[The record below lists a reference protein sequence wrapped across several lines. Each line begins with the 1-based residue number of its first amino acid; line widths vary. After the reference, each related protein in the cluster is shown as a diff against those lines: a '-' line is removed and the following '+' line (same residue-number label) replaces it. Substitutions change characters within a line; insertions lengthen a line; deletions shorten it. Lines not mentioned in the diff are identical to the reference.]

1 MADKN
6 GSVKSIAL
14 NLVSNII
21 FQIAVMVFSGSGISY
36 IILEKLDYLQ
46 NNVLTISLFHVVIL
60 CI

>member
-36 IILEKLDYLQ
+36 IFLEKFY
-46 NNVLTISLFHVVIL
+46 
-60 CI
+60 